1 MALLECLCCEQFI
14 FSYLCRNNFQ
24 MASHIRW
31 GIVMF
36 FLTLSISLSA
46 QKNKGAVNLPANKTQ
61 PKLVVGLVV
70 DQMRWDYLYK
80 FKKLYGKGGFNRLLN
95 NGFSCDNTMITH
107 LPTYTAVGHTGI
119 YTGSVPAIHGIV
131 GNNWIDRASGKS
143 VYCTDDST
151 VSGVGSNNESGKM
164 SPRNMITTTITDQ
177 LRLSNNFKSKVIGI
191 SLKDRGAILPAGHT
205 ANAAYWFDDK
215 EGKWI
220 SSTFYMESLPAWVNN
235 FNDKKMPDSL
245 LVKGWNVILP
255 MKDYDLST
263 EDKESYEGKIPGMS
277 QNAFPYSFNSMN
289 EKKYKAFRYTPY
301 GNTYSLKFAESAI
314 NNEMLGKGEATDFL
328 AVSLSST
335 DYIGHVFG
343 PNSVEIQDT
352 YLRLDMDL
360 SEFLSFL
367 DRTVGAGN
375 YLFFLTADH
384 GVAHNPEFMKQH
396 RMPAGNFDDNE
407 LMKELN
413 DTLKLMGMN
422 VPQVMAIE
430 NSQLYCKENDQK
442 FVLNSAGMDFFKE
455 IAIGVLEK
463 KSFISHAFDIEKVA
477 SSTLP
482 SGITEMVKNSYYPK
496 RSGDVMFIPNPGN
509 LDGGNTGTTHGL
521 WNPYDAHI
529 PLLWY
534 GWNIKSGR
542 SHREVHMT
550 DIAATLAALL
560 DIQMPNGCVGKVI
573 EEVVK

>member
-1 MALLECLCCEQFI
+1 MVNKCR
-14 FSYLCRNNFQ
+14 FS
-24 MASHIRW
+24 
-31 GIVMF
+31 IVLF
-36 FLTLSISLSA
+36 FLTLSISVLAQQNKNTAKSA
-46 QKNKGAVNLPANKTQ
+46 TSASQ
-61 PKLVVGLVV
+61 PKLVIGLVV

-95 NGFSCDNTMITH
+95 QGFSCDNTMITH

-151 VSGVGSNNESGKM
+151 VTGVGSNNDAGKM
-164 SPRNMITTTITDQ
+164 SPKNMIATTITDQ
-177 LRLSNNFKSKVIGI
+177 LRLNNNFKSKVIGI

-220 SSTFYMESLPAWVNN
+220 SSTFYMQNLPSWVNT

-245 LVKGWNVILP
+245 LAKGWNVILP

-263 EDKESYEGKIPGMS
+263 DDKESYEGKIPGIN
-277 QNAFPYSFNSMN
+277 QNNFPYVLNALN
-289 EKKYKAFRYTPY
+289 DKRYKAFRYTPF
-301 GNTYSLKFAESAI
+301 GNTYTLKFAESAI
-314 NNEMLGKGEATDFL
+314 ENEQLGKGSVTDFL

-343 PNSVEIQDT
+343 PNSVEVEDT
-352 YLRLDMDL
+352 YLRLDNDIT
-360 SEFLSFL
+360 EFLNYL
-367 DRTVGAGN
+367 DKTIGAGN

-384 GVAHNPEFMKQH
+384 GVAHNPEFLNEHKI
-396 RMPAGNFDDNE
+396 PAGNFDDKD
-407 LMKELN
+407 LMKSLN
-413 DTLKLMGMN
+413 DTLKSLN
-422 VPQVMAIE
+422 RSVPQVMAIE
-430 NSQLYCKENDQK
+430 NSQIYFNDNDEIIK
-442 FVLNSAGMDFFKE
+442 ANGKDIFKD
-455 IAIGVLEK
+455 IVVSLLEK
-463 KSFISHAFDIEKVA
+463 KLFISHAFDIEKV
-477 SSTLP
+477 STSTLP
-482 SGITEMVKNSYYPK
+482 SVMIEMVKNSYYPK
-496 RSGDVMFIPNPGN
+496 RSGDVMFMPNPGY
-509 LDGGNTGTTHGL
+509 LDGGKTGTTHGL

-529 PLLWY
+529 PLVWY

-542 SHREVHMT
+542 SHKEVHMT

-573 EEVVK
+573 EEVVR